1 MDTSPGGKTMTT
13 VLARADSLMALL
25 QEKTSDQRPQPFVE
39 AAIRLCEDLI
49 LAGESPVALSLLAEL
64 EPLCGSF
71 TPETVVQ
78 TRTAEVAVL
87 NSVGR
92 FAEALELA
100 ETIES
105 SGAAVLQRLPDT
117 AHRLQILVGTSLWL
131 LNRPEETIRRLT
143 RVRDRLL
150 MQPDSHLLADCSI
163 QLSAAHSI
171 LGDFRTA
178 RHFAL
183 DGLVS
188 ARRSGNKAIEGIALE
203 NYAMLERLFCRW
215 AEAAEATEASM
226 RIHEASGN
234 KKQLNHS
241 RRGLAIL
248 RWRRGRLES
257 ALQLID
263 TCIARRG
270 DSENPIALSFA
281 KLVKAVILIHQ
292 GRFATAS
299 ELCES
304 IAGWNVPTRESM
316 AAMLAREY
324 VGDAKLEQGDA
335 AGALLHYEDVYPKAL
350 AVSPRS
356 DLVAELR
363 RRLAECYYLLGR
375 HDEAYAEARVT
386 LEHCRGAGDRYEEA
400 ATYRILALSAGAV
413 GRPDEAKKWFD
424 EGFAHFDEIETP
436 YEWGKLWMA
445 YGDWLLGPHA
455 GAHADHKGALEA
467 YYAARNHFEG
477 MGAEAK
483 LAEVKGRIERLVQP
497 QGDSRCERVADA
509 NLEGVRHTPRRPRR
523 STELDRRSA
532 WAFETFKMVTR
543 NKTMLALL
551 DDVGKLAASQT
562 PMLVLGESGTG
573 KELIA
578 RGIHALS
585 LRKGTFMAINAGS
598 LPREIIESE
607 LFGHVAGSFTGASRD
622 KPGMFEVCDKGTA
635 FLDEIAEMPVEL
647 QSRLLRYLETGES
660 RRVGANANIAV
671 DTRIIA
677 ATNRERGAL
686 ERGEGF
692 RLDLYY
698 RLAHAVI
705 VLPPLRQRGQDVEL
719 LVGHFLEEA
728 CTAAN
733 RQVRLSPAAFRRLAD
748 YSWPGNIRQLRSVI
762 KRVVLLGAEGHDVTP
777 EKLELENAEVPT
789 TLIEELEQS
798 ERRRVGEALSQ
809 AHGSRTVAAKILGV
823 PRTTLINRVK
833 RYGLT

>member
-1 MDTSPGGKTMTT
+1 M
-13 VLARADSLMALL
+13 
-25 QEKTSDQRPQPFVE
+25 
-39 AAIRLCEDLI
+39 
-49 LAGESPVALSLLAEL
+49 
-64 EPLCGSF
+64 
-71 TPETVVQ
+71 
-78 TRTAEVAVL
+78 RTAKVAVL

-92 FAEALELA
+92 YAEALELA
-100 ETIES
+100 ETTES

-117 AHRLQILVGTSLWL
+117 VHQLQILEGTSLWL
-131 LNRPEETIRRLT
+131 LNRPEEAIRRLA

-150 MQPDSHLLADCSI
+150 TQPDSHLLAECTI

-171 LGDFRTA
+171 HGDFKTA

-203 NYAMLERLFCRW
+203 NYAFVERLFCRW
-215 AEAAEATEASM
+215 AEAAEATEASL

-234 KKQLNHS
+234 RRQLNHT

-248 RWRRGRLES
+248 HWRLGRLES
-257 ALQLID
+257 ALDLSNE
-263 TCIARRG
+263 CIAGGG
-270 DSENPIALSFA
+270 DSENPTALSFA
-281 KLVKAVILIHQ
+281 KLIRAVVLIQQ
-292 GRFATAS
+292 GKWAAAS
-299 ELCES
+299 ELCEA
-304 IAGWNVPTRESM
+304 IPGWNTPTRESL
-316 AAMLAREY
+316 ASLRAREY
-324 VGDAKLEQGDA
+324 LGDARLEQGDA
-335 AGALLHYEDVYPKAL
+335 AGALLHYEEVYPMVL

-363 RRLAECYYLLGR
+363 YRLAECHYLLGR
-375 HDEAYAEARVT
+375 HAEAYAEAKAA
-386 LEHCRGAGDRYEEA
+386 LEHCHAAGDRYEEA
-400 ATYRILALSAGAV
+400 TTYRIIALSAGAI

-424 EGFAHFDEIETP
+424 EGFAFYDEIGTP

-445 YGDWLLGPHA
+445 YGDWLLGPHS
-455 GAHADHKGALEA
+455 GAYADRKGALEA

-483 LAEVKGRIERLVQP
+483 LVEARARIEKLVQP
-497 QGDSRCERVADA
+497 QGDGPCDRVADA
-509 NLEGVRHTPRRPRR
+509 NLPGASHTPRRPRR

-532 WAFETFKMVTR
+532 WAFDTFKIVTR

-551 DDVGKLAASQT
+551 DDVGKLAVSQT

-622 KPGMFEVCDKGTA
+622 KPGMFETCDHGTA

-647 QSRLLRYLETGES
+647 QSRLLRFLETGEL
-660 RRVGANANIAV
+660 RRVGANAHIAV

-705 VLPPLRQRGQDVEL
+705 VLPPLRQRGQDIEL
-719 LVGHFLEEA
+719 LVGHFLQEA
-728 CTAAN
+728 CTAAK
-733 RQVRLSPAAFRRLAD
+733 RQVRLSPAAFSRLAE

-762 KRVVLLGAEGHDVTP
+762 KRVVLLGTEGHDVTP
-777 EKLELENAEVPT
+777 EKLELENTEVPT
-789 TLIEELEQS
+789 TLVEELEQS

-833 RYGLT
+833 RYGLA

>member
-1 MDTSPGGKTMTT
+1 MG
-13 VLARADSLMALL
+13 LL
-25 QEKTSDQRPQPFVE
+25 QEKGTDDSPQLLIE

-49 LAGESPVALSLLAEL
+49 SAGEPLVALSLLMEL
-64 EPLCGSF
+64 EPLSESF
-71 TPETVVQ
+71 TPETVVK
-78 TRTAEVAVL
+78 TRTAKVASL

-105 SGAAVLQRLPDT
+105 NGAAILQRLPGI
-117 AHRLQILVGTSLWL
+117 AHHLRIMEGTSLWL
-131 LNRPEETIRRLT
+131 LNRPEEAIRRLAS
-143 RVRDRLL
+143 VRERLL
-150 MQPDSHLLADCSI
+150 MEPDSHLLADCSI
-163 QLSAAHSI
+163 QLCAAHSI
-171 LGDFRTA
+171 LGDFKTA
-178 RHFAL
+178 RNFAL

-188 ARRSGNKAIEGIALE
+188 ARRSGNKVSEGLALA
-203 NYAMLERLFCRW
+203 NYAFVERAFCRW
-215 AEAAEATEASM
+215 AAAAEATEASL
-226 RIHEASGN
+226 RINETSGN
-234 KKQLNHS
+234 RKQLNHAH
-241 RRGLAIL
+241 RGLAIL
-248 RWRRGRLES
+248 NWKRGRLES
-257 ALQLID
+257 ALQLSD
-263 TCIARRG
+263 TCIASG
-270 DSENPIALSFA
+270 WDSVDPTALSFA
-281 KLVKAVILIHQ
+281 KLIKAVILIHQ
-292 GRFATAS
+292 GQWAAAA

-304 IAGWNVPTRESM
+304 IPGWNVPTVESR
-316 AAMLAREY
+316 AALFAREY
-324 VGDAKLEQGDA
+324 LGDAKLEQGDVV
-335 AGALLHYEDVYPKAL
+335 GAQLHYEGVYPMAL
-350 AVSPRS
+350 AVSARS
-356 DLVAELR
+356 DVVAELR
-363 RRLAECYYLLGR
+363 RRLAECHYLFGR
-375 HDEAYAEARVT
+375 HEEAYAEAKAAM
-386 LEHCRGAGDRYEEA
+386 EHCSASGDRYEEA
-400 ATYRILALSAGAV
+400 ACYRILALSAGAI
-413 GRPDEAKKWFD
+413 GKPDEAKKWFTA
-424 EGFAHFDEIETP
+424 GFAFYEEIETP

-455 GAHADHKGALEA
+455 GAYADSRGALEA

-483 LAEVKGRIERLVQP
+483 LAEARVRIGKLVQP
-497 QGDSRCERVADA
+497 QGDGLCERVADA
-509 NLEGVRHTPRRPRR
+509 NLDGARHTPRRPRL
-523 STELDRRSA
+523 STELERRSA
-532 WAFETFKMVTR
+532 WAFETFKIVTR
-543 NKTMLALL
+543 NQAMLALL
-551 DDVGKLAASQT
+551 DDVGKLAVSQT

-622 KPGMFEVCDKGTA
+622 KPGMFEVCNLGTA

-647 QSRLLRYLETGES
+647 QSRLLRFLETGEL
-660 RRVGANANIAV
+660 RRVGANAHIAV

-705 VLPPLRQRGQDVEL
+705 VLPPLRQRGQDIEL
-719 LVGHFLEEA
+719 LVEHFLQEA
-728 CTAAN
+728 CTAAK
-733 RQVRLSPAAFRRLAD
+733 RQVRLSPAAIRRLAG

-762 KRVVLLGAEGHDVTP
+762 KRVVLLGAEGRDVTP

-789 TLIEELEQS
+789 TLVEELEQS
-798 ERRRVGEALSQ
+798 ERRRVGEALAQ
-809 AHGSRTVAAKILGV
+809 ARGSKTEAARILGV

>member
-1 MDTSPGGKTMTT
+1 MG
-13 VLARADSLMALL
+13 LL
-25 QEKTSDQRPQPFVE
+25 QEKAADHSPQLLIE

-49 LAGESPVALSLLAEL
+49 SAGESLVALSILTQL
-64 EPLCGSF
+64 EFLSEFF
-71 TPETVVQ
+71 TPETVVK
-78 TRTAEVAVL
+78 TRTAKVAAL
-87 NSVGR
+87 NSAGR
-92 FAEALELA
+92 FAEALDLA
-100 ETIES
+100 ETTES
-105 SGAAVLQRLPDT
+105 DSAAVLQRLPDM
-117 AHRLQILVGTSLWL
+117 AHRLQILEGTSLWL
-131 LNRPEETIRRLT
+131 LNRPEETICRLA
-143 RVRDRLL
+143 RVRERLL
-150 MQPDSHLLADCSI
+150 TQPDSHLLADCTI

-203 NYAMLERLFCRW
+203 NYAFVERSFCRW
-215 AEAAEATEASM
+215 AEAAEATEASL

-234 KKQLNHS
+234 RKQLNHTCH
-241 RRGLAIL
+241 GLAIL
-248 RWRRGRLES
+248 HWRRGRLES
-257 ALQLID
+257 ALELSD
-263 TCIARRG
+263 TCIARG
-270 DSENPIALSFA
+270 GASVDPTALSFA
-281 KLVKAVILIHQ
+281 KLIKAVILIHQ
-292 GRFATAS
+292 GQWATAS

-304 IAGWNVPTRESM
+304 IPGWNVPTRESR
-316 AAMLAREY
+316 AALFARQY
-324 VGDAKLEQGDA
+324 LGDAKLEQGDA
-335 AGALLHYEDVYPKAL
+335 AGALPHYEETYPMAL

-356 DLVAELR
+356 DVVAELR
-363 RRLAECYYLLGR
+363 RRLAECHYLLGR
-375 HDEAYAEARVT
+375 HDEACAEAKAAM
-386 LEHCRGAGDRYEEA
+386 EHCRAAGDRYEEA
-400 ATYRILALSAGAV
+400 ACYRILALSAGAI
-413 GRPDEAKKWFD
+413 GKPEEAKKWFD
-424 EGFAHFDEIETP
+424 QGFAHYDEIETP

-455 GAHADHKGALEA
+455 GAYADRKGALEA

-483 LAEVKGRIERLVQP
+483 LAEARVRIGKLAQP
-497 QGDSRCERVADA
+497 QGDGLGERVADA
-509 NLEGVRHTPRRPRR
+509 DLAGARHTPRRPRL
-523 STELDRRSA
+523 STELERRSA
-532 WAFETFKMVTR
+532 RAFETFKIVTR
-543 NKTMLALL
+543 NKVMLALL
-551 DDVGKLAASQT
+551 DDVGKLAVSQT

-622 KPGMFEVCDKGTA
+622 KPGMFEVCDKGTV
-635 FLDEIAEMPVEL
+635 FLDEIAEMPIEL
-647 QSRLLRYLETGES
+647 QSRLLRFLETGES

-705 VLPPLRQRGQDVEL
+705 VLPPLRQRGQDIEL
-719 LVGHFLEEA
+719 LVEYFLQEA

-733 RQVRLSPAAFRRLAD
+733 RQVRLSPTAIHRLAG

-777 EKLELENAEVPT
+777 EKLELENAEIPT
-789 TLIEELEQS
+789 TLLQELEQS

-809 AHGSRTVAAKILGV
+809 ARGSRTEAAKILGV
-823 PRTTLINRVK
+823 PRTTLVNRVK

>member
-1 MDTSPGGKTMTT
+1 MIT
-13 VLARADSLMALL
+13 VLARAESLIGLL
-25 QEKTSDQRPQPFVE
+25 RDKASDQSAQPLVE
-39 AAIRLCEDLI
+39 AAIRLSEDLI
-49 LAGESPVALSLLAEL
+49 SAGESLAVLSLLVEL
-64 EPLCGSF
+64 EPLRGSF
-71 TPETVVQ
+71 TPETAVKLSTVK
-78 TRTAEVAVL
+78 VGVL
-87 NSVGR
+87 NSLGR
-92 FAEALELA
+92 HVEALELA
-100 ETIES
+100 ETTES
-105 SGAAVLQRLPDT
+105 SGAAVLQRLSDM
-117 AHRLQILVGTSLWL
+117 AHRLQILEGTSLWL
-131 LNRPEETIRRLT
+131 LNRPEEAICRLT
-143 RVRDRLL
+143 KVRERLL
-150 MQPDSHLLADCSI
+150 TQPDSHLLADCTI
-163 QLSAAHSI
+163 QMSAAHSI

-188 ARRSGNKAIEGIALE
+188 ARRSGNKASEGLALA

-215 AEAAEATEASM
+215 AEATAAIEETLRIYATL
-226 RIHEASGN
+226 GN
-234 KKQLNHS
+234 RRQLNYA

-248 RWRRGRLES
+248 HWRRGRLES
-257 ALQLID
+257 ALQLSD
-263 TCIARRG
+263 MCIASGEDSRDPRG
-270 DSENPIALSFA
+270 MSFA
-281 KLVKAVILIHQ
+281 KLLRAIILVHQ
-292 GRFATAS
+292 GQFATVAG
-299 ELCES
+299 LCES
-304 IAGWNVPTRESM
+304 VSGWSVPTSESR
-316 AAMLAREY
+316 AALFAREY
-324 VGDAKLEQGDA
+324 LGDAQLEQGDVL
-335 AGALLHYEDVYPKAL
+335 GALLHYEDAFSMAL

-356 DLVAELR
+356 DIVAELR

-375 HDEAYAEARVT
+375 HDEACAEAKASM
-386 LEHCRGAGDRYEEA
+386 EHCHAAGDRYEEA
-400 ATYRILALSAGAV
+400 ACYRIRALSAGAI
-413 GRPDEAKKWFD
+413 GKPDEAKKWFD
-424 EGFAHFDEIETP
+424 EGFAFYDEIETP

-445 YGDWLLGPHA
+445 YGDWLLGPHS
-455 GAHADHKGALEA
+455 GAYADRKGAIEA

-483 LAEVKGRIERLVQP
+483 LTEVKARIEKVVLA
-497 QGDSRCERVADA
+497 QGDGLCERVADA
-509 NLEGVRHTPRRPRR
+509 ELAGARHTPRRPRG

-532 WAFETFKMVTR
+532 WAFETFRIVTR
-543 NKTMLALL
+543 NKAMLALL
-551 DDVGKLAASQT
+551 DDVGKLAVSQT

-622 KPGMFEVCDKGTA
+622 KPGMFEACNQGTA
-635 FLDEIAEMPVEL
+635 FLDEIAEMPIEL
-647 QSRLLRYLETGES
+647 QSRLLRFLETGEL
-660 RRVGANANIAV
+660 RRVGANAHIAV

-705 VLPPLRQRGQDVEL
+705 VLPPLRQRGQDIEL
-719 LVGHFLEEA
+719 LVAHFLEEA
-728 CTAAN
+728 CTAAK
-733 RQVRLSPAAFRRLAD
+733 RQVRLSPAAIRRLAG

-762 KRVVLLGAEGHDVTP
+762 KRVVLLGAEGHEVTP

-789 TLIEELEQS
+789 TLVEELEQS
-798 ERRRVGEALSQ
+798 ERRRVGEALAQ

>member
-1 MDTSPGGKTMTT
+1 M
-13 VLARADSLMALL
+13 
-25 QEKTSDQRPQPFVE
+25 
-39 AAIRLCEDLI
+39 
-49 LAGESPVALSLLAEL
+49 
-64 EPLCGSF
+64 
-71 TPETVVQ
+71 
-78 TRTAEVAVL
+78 RTAKVASL

-92 FAEALELA
+92 FAEALEMA

-105 SGAAVLQRLPDT
+105 SGAAVLQRLPDS
-117 AHRLQILVGTSLWL
+117 AHRLQILEGTSLWL
-131 LNRPEETIRRLT
+131 LNRPEEAIRRLAS
-143 RVRDRLL
+143 VRERLL
-150 MQPDSHLLADCSI
+150 MEPDSQLLADCTI
-163 QLSAAHSI
+163 QISAAHSI
-171 LGDFRTA
+171 LGDFKTA
-178 RHFAL
+178 RIFAL

-188 ARRSGNKAIEGIALE
+188 ARRCGNRSIEGMALA
-203 NYAMLERLFCRW
+203 NYAFVERSFCRW
-215 AEAAEATEASM
+215 AESAGAIEETLRIYEAL
-226 RIHEASGN
+226 GN
-234 KKQLNHS
+234 RKQLNYA
-241 RRGLAIL
+241 RRGLAIIN
-248 RWRRGRLES
+248 WRRGRLER
-257 ALQLID
+257 ALQLSD
-263 TCIARRG
+263 ACIADG
-270 DSENPIALSFA
+270 GASENLTALSFA
-281 KLVKAVILIHQ
+281 KMVKAVILIHQ
-292 GRFATAS
+292 GQWAAVS

-304 IAGWNVPTRESM
+304 IPGWNVPTKESL
-316 AAMLAREY
+316 AALFAREY
-324 VGDAKLEQGDA
+324 LGDARLEQGDA
-335 AGALLHYEDVYPKAL
+335 AGALLHYEDVYPMAL
-350 AVSPRS
+350 AVSPKS
-356 DLVAELR
+356 DLIAELR
-363 RRLAECYYLLGR
+363 HRLAECHYLLGR
-375 HDEAYAEARVT
+375 HDEAYVEAK
-386 LEHCRGAGDRYEEA
+386 LALQHCRAGGARYEEA
-400 ATYRILALSAGAV
+400 ASHRILALSAGAI

-424 EGFAHFDEIETP
+424 EGFAFYEEIETP

-445 YGDWLLGPHA
+445 YGDWLLGPHS
-455 GAHADHKGALEA
+455 GAYADRKGALEA

-483 LAEVKGRIERLVQP
+483 LAEARARIEKLVQP
-497 QGDSRCERVADA
+497 QGDGLCERVADA
-509 NLEGVRHTPRRPRR
+509 ALAGANHTPRRPRR

-532 WAFETFKMVTR
+532 WAFETFRIVTR
-543 NKTMLALL
+543 NRGMLALL

-660 RRVGANANIAV
+660 RRVGANAHIAV

-705 VLPPLRQRGQDVEL
+705 VLPPLRQRGDDIVL
-719 LVGHFLEEA
+719 LVEHFLQEA

-733 RQVRLSPAAFRRLAD
+733 RQVRLSPAAVRRLAG
-748 YSWPGNIRQLRSVI
+748 YSWPGNVRQLRSVM
-762 KRVVLLGAEGHDVTP
+762 KRVVLLGVEGHDVTP
-777 EKLELENAEVPT
+777 ENLQLESAEVPT
-789 TLIEELEQS
+789 TLLQELEQS

-809 AHGSRTVAAKILGV
+809 ARGSKTEAARILGL

>member
-1 MDTSPGGKTMTT
+1 MGLIQDKASGQ
-13 VLARADSLMALL
+13 SL
-25 QEKTSDQRPQPFVE
+25 QPLVE

-49 LAGESPVALSLLAEL
+49 SAGESLVALSLLMEL
-64 EPLCGSF
+64 EPLSESF
-71 TPETVVQ
+71 TPETVVK
-78 TRTAEVAVL
+78 TRTAKVASL

-105 SGAAVLQRLPDT
+105 CGAAILQRLPEI
-117 AHRLQILVGTSLWL
+117 AHHLRIMEGTSLWL
-131 LNRPEETIRRLT
+131 LNRPEEAIRRLAS
-143 RVRDRLL
+143 VRERLL
-150 MQPDSHLLADCSI
+150 MEPDSYLLAECSI
-163 QLSAAHSI
+163 QLCAAHGI
-171 LGDFRTA
+171 LGDFKTA

-188 ARRSGNKAIEGIALE
+188 ARRSGNKASEGLALA
-203 NYAMLERLFCRW
+203 NYAFVERSFCRW
-215 AEAAEATEASM
+215 AEAAEATEASL

-234 KKQLNHS
+234 RKQLNYAH
-241 RRGLAIL
+241 RGLAIL
-248 RWRRGRLES
+248 YWRRGRLES
-257 ALQLID
+257 ALQLSD
-263 TCIARRG
+263 TCIASG
-270 DSENPIALSFA
+270 WDSVDPTALSFA
-281 KLVKAVILIHQ
+281 KLIKVAILIHQ
-292 GRFATAS
+292 GRFATVS

-304 IAGWNVPTRESM
+304 IAGWNVPNRESR
-316 AAMLAREY
+316 AALLARQY
-324 VGDAKLEQGDA
+324 LGDAKLEQGDA
-335 AGALLHYEDVYPKAL
+335 AGALPHYEETYPMAL

-356 DLVAELR
+356 DVVAELR
-363 RRLAECYYLLGR
+363 RRLAECHYLLDR
-375 HDEAYAEARVT
+375 YDEAYAGARAA
-386 LEHCRGAGDRYEEA
+386 LEHCHGAGDRYEEA
-400 ATYRILALSAGAV
+400 ACYRILALSAGAI
-413 GRPDEAKKWFD
+413 GKPDEAKKWFA
-424 EGFAHFDEIETP
+424 EGFAFYEDIETP

-455 GAHADHKGALEA
+455 GAYADRKGALEA

-483 LAEVKGRIERLVQP
+483 LAEARVRIGKLAQP
-497 QGDSRCERVADA
+497 QGDGLCERVADA
-509 NLEGVRHTPRRPRR
+509 DLAGARHTPRRPRL
-523 STELDRRSA
+523 STELERRSA
-532 WAFETFKMVTR
+532 RAFETFKIVTR
-543 NKTMLALL
+543 NKVMLALL
-551 DDVGKLAASQT
+551 DDVGKLAVSQT

-622 KPGMFEVCDKGTA
+622 KPGMFEVCDKGTV
-635 FLDEIAEMPVEL
+635 FLDEIAEMPIEL
-647 QSRLLRYLETGES
+647 QSRLLRFLETGES

-705 VLPPLRQRGQDVEL
+705 VLPPLRQRGQDIEL
-719 LVGHFLEEA
+719 LVEYFLQEA

-733 RQVRLSPAAFRRLAD
+733 RQVRLSPTAIHRLAG

-789 TLIEELEQS
+789 TLIQELEQS
-798 ERRRVGEALSQ
+798 ERRRVVEALSQ
-809 AHGSRTVAAKILGV
+809 ARGSRTEAAKILGV
-823 PRTTLINRVK
+823 PRTTLVNRVK